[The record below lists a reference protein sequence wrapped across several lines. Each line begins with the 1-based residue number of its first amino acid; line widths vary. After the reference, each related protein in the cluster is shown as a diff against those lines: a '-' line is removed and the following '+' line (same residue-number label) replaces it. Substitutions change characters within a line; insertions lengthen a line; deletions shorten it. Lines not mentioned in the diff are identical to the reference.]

1 MKNHRRGFTLVELL
15 VVVGILAILIAIFLP
30 YLSKVRESERRVR
43 CTENL
48 RSIMQGMRNYA
59 NANKHMYPSVT
70 YDVEH
75 NPNGYTAFTGSDST
89 DPFAKGTAVSSND
102 VTASLWL
109 LVRSGLVSAGNFI
122 CPSSSDSVDPMKT
135 GGTRISPDHRS
146 NFTSGANLSY
156 SYASPFSSAPG
167 YEMNDT
173 RPSDFALLADKSPGA
188 SGKNDNVVGPS
199 FDAQPFDLAKA
210 NSNNHRKAGQ
220 NVLYADGH
228 VAFQSTPYCGVGQGI
243 RRDNIFT
250 ALSPI
255 PVTPGQR
262 PPPESNGFFGR
273 NIGPSWIND
282 SYLVPAEGE

>member
-1 MKNHRRGFTLVELL
+1 MIKRCRGFTLVELL

-30 YLSKVRESERRVR
+30 YLSKVHETERRAR
-43 CTENL
+43 CANNL
-48 RSIMQGMRNYA
+48 ALLMQGLRNYA
-59 NANKHMYPSVT
+59 SANDHMYPSVV
-70 YDVEH
+70 YDADH
-75 NPNGYTAFTGSDST
+75 NPNGYTAFTGADST
-89 DPFAKGTAVSSND
+89 DPFVKGTTVLPND

-109 LVRSGLVSAGNFI
+109 LVRAGLASAGSFT
-122 CPSSSDSVDPMKT
+122 CPSSSDSVDPMRT
-135 GGTRISPDHRS
+135 AGSRVTPDRRS
-146 NFTSGANLSY
+146 NFTSGGNLSY

-167 YEMNDT
+167 YKKNDT
-173 RPSDFALLADKSPGA
+173 QPSDFALLADKSPGVA
-188 SGKNDNVVGPS
+188 GKNDDVVGPS

-255 PVTPGQR
+255 PLTPGQR